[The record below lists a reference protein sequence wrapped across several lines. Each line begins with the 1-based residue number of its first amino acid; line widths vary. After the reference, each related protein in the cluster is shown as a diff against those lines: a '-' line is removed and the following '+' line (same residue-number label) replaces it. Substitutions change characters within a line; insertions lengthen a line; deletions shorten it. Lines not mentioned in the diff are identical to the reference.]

1 MSLDNAKPEK
11 PLGQR
16 AYGSIPHLPG
26 SRRGPADKGLSDQQ
40 ARILTVKGRDKH
52 DIITVEEKLDGSC
65 VSVAKLNN
73 QIIALIRAG
82 YSAGRSNYKQHHAF
96 AVWVE
101 ENRWRFDAL
110 LAEGERCVGEWLMEA
125 HGTIYKL
132 PHEPFV
138 IFDIIT
144 GYLRELSAPMKAR
157 CSAQNF
163 VTPRVLH
170 VGEPIG
176 IDKVLALLEPSGHG
190 AQDGVEG
197 AVWRVERK
205 GVVDFLGKYVRPDKI
220 DGKYLET
227 ISGNPP
233 VYNWRPDERTQEIEV
248 GRCGRIT
255 ATIYNGL
262 TKQGE

>member
-1 MSLDNAKPEK
+1 METTEYTKPEK

-40 ARILTVKGRDKH
+40 ARILTIKGRDKH

-65 VSVAKLNN
+65 VSVAKLNG
-73 QIIALIRAG
+73 QILALIRAG
-82 YSAGRSNYKQHHAF
+82 YSASGSNYKQHHAF

-101 ENRWRFDAL
+101 ENRARFDAL
-110 LAEGERCVGEWLMEA
+110 LVEGERCVGEWLMEA
-125 HGTIYKL
+125 HGTLYTL

-144 GYLRELSAPMKAR
+144 GYVRALSAPMKAR
-157 CSAQNF
+157 CAAQGF

-170 VGEPIG
+170 VGEPIS
-176 IDKVLALLEPSGHG
+176 IEKVLTMLEPSGHG

-205 GVVDFLGKYVRPDKI
+205 GVVDFLGKYVRPDKV

-227 ISGNPP
+227 ISGNAPI
-233 VYNWRPDERTQEIEV
+233 YNWTPAILANAPHEPRRE
-248 GRCGRIT
+248 
-255 ATIYNGL
+255 
-262 TKQGE
+262 